1 MEGMNMEVKCMETF
15 KERSNVS
22 ARSWTRRAERKHAV
36 EAGFYPELRTWV
48 QRAIL
53 EAEKRGNFEKKDQ
66 LLSLLKEL

>member
-1 MEGMNMEVKCMETF
+1 MEIVKNKQNE
-15 KERSNVS
+15 S
-22 ARSWTRRAERKHAV
+22 ARSWTRRAEHRHSV

-53 EAEKRGNFEKKDQ
+53 EAEKRGNSEKKDQ